1 MAMRRTSWPAASCRH
16 DNKLDSVY
24 CLLMQMP
31 ITYYV
36 FAIGG
41 KVHHGKQVPAYY
53 CRKGGGGGGV
63 GEVVGAGDDGPC
75 FFMLELMGTC
85 YPGPGSDPIGT

>member
-53 CRKGGGGGGV
+53 CRKGGGGGG
-63 GEVVGAGDDGPC
+63 GWERLLGPEMTDLVSSC
-75 FFMLELMGTC
+75 W
-85 YPGPGSDPIGT
+85 S